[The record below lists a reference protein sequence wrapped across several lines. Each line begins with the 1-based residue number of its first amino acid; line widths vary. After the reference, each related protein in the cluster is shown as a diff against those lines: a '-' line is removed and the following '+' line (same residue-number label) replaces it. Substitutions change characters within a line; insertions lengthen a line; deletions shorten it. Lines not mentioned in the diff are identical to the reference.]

1 MTWWDDEIWAHLAV
15 SVGASGK
22 KKLLKLIHCLAVHSV
37 SLSLHA
43 FSFVFETCPSQM
55 PQDSN
60 AKKKQWSSS
69 SSSRPWQ
76 GRNQQNKP
84 CQNHTRIQGLGG
96 TPMRK
101 NSVLP
106 RNVQDIQWKWVL
118 SLSRVCHVIQ
128 RHWIGHNGVSY
139 LNACVF
145 VFFKILSILWFDFPP
160 DGDLTDE
167 GLGFNIINRIPL
179 CVAVLEYTMCHHIH
193 NLPYH
198 KPIPF
203 CECTLTHFSFNV
215 WTVNSDKSKH
225 LHYTLKGDKG
235 FPKGGIFT
243 FISPCRLRGLL
254 LPSHSV
260 DCFYIWYPL
269 VWYMVFCMQ
278 RCNPYTFKT
287 TFKDNHFIYFSH
299 RTIGILV
306 TFHQTVKKESTIHN
320 FSDNKFFLKKEWLSC
335 PLRTTLKHSL

>member
-145 VFFKILSILWFDFPP
+145 FFFLNTFYTLIWFPTWWRSDRW
-160 DGDLTDE
+160 
-167 GLGFNIINRIPL
+167 GFGFQ
-179 CVAVLEYTMCHHIH
+179 
-193 NLPYH
+193 YH
-198 KPIPF
+198 KPHTIM
-203 CECTLTHFSFNV
+203 CRCSRI
-215 WTVNSDKSKH
+215 
-225 LHYTLKGDKG
+225 HYVSSYTQ
-235 FPKGGIFT
+235 
-243 FISPCRLRGLL
+243 SA
-254 LPSHSV
+254 LP
-260 DCFYIWYPL
+260 
-269 VWYMVFCMQ
+269 
-278 RCNPYTFKT
+278 
-287 TFKDNHFIYFSH
+287 
-299 RTIGILV
+299 
-306 TFHQTVKKESTIHN
+306 
-320 FSDNKFFLKKEWLSC
+320 
-335 PLRTTLKHSL
+335 